1 MARVISPDELL
12 TRGVARGEIYS
23 YVENVRR
30 FIARVE
36 VAFVSWRER
45 ERESVFSS
53 VVSRSWW
60 MLFGVNISLALVFF
74 LVMQSIVYEIRFDVV
89 IYACDEKLKNN

>member
-1 MARVISPDELL
+1 MC
-12 TRGVARGEIYS
+12 
-23 YVENVRR
+23 
-30 FIARVE
+30 
-36 VAFVSWRER
+36 
-45 ERESVFSS
+45 VFSS

>member
-1 MARVISPDELL
+1 MYVDLSLELRWL
-12 TRGVARGEIYS
+12 LSVG
-23 YVENVRR
+23 
-30 FIARVE
+30 
-36 VAFVSWRER
+36 ER